1 MIIVEEEIV
10 MKTNI
15 TKIVIALLGAYAAS
29 SFAATTGAVEEGS
42 SPLVWFF
49 IGFGVLVIM
58 LQAVPAMILFVSMLR
73 GLFSPHAKEAH
84 LPKV

>member
-1 MIIVEEEIV
+1 

-15 TKIVIALLGAYAAS
+15 VKTVIALLSACAAS
-29 SFAATTGAVEEGS
+29 AFAATTGTAGEGS
-42 SPLVWFF
+42 GPLVWFL

-58 LQAVPAMILFVSMLR
+58 LQAVPAVILFVSMLR
-73 GLFSPHAKEAH
+73 GLFSAHEKEAH

>member
-1 MIIVEEEIV
+1 

-15 TKIVIALLGAYAAS
+15 IKTIIALLGACAAS
-29 SFAATTGAVEEGS
+29 AFATTTGTSGEGS
-42 SPLVWFF
+42 GPLVWFF
-49 IGFGVLVIM
+49 IGFGVLAIM

-73 GLFSPHAKEAH
+73 GLFSAPEKEAH